1 MRPLH
6 SAPASAPEPSVK
18 PEEPA
23 DTPEAPAARERRV
36 AFESLRERTDELELI
51 ISGISLLAL
60 LTAPGWLFEQWAR
73 LEVHAEGSRHILLS
87 LTFQLLSGLSMTLAA
102 AFVLHLA
109 VRAYWVGLIGLKAT
123 FPDGIRWDS
132 VRSIGPIAR
141 EYYRQ
146 RLPDLDTAIDAA
158 DRVASIVFAMVSLV
172 TLSVLWMGALLG
184 GISALTL
191 SLAVFL
197 GVNGELFNSVAV
209 NVLTAVALL
218 LVLPALLLDSAW
230 VARRFPT
237 PKPWLRSVVRGLTAL
252 QGILVPR
259 RLVLPVQ
266 MTLESNLPNWAFTAV
281 FLLLV
286 VGSAVLGRVQERS
299 VREFAYV
306 SSYDYFSD
314 ADSEA
319 GLRSAYYENLRSERD
334 VLARVPLIPADLV
347 ADGHLRL
354 FLPYLPERDNP
365 VLRQR
370 CPDAVTANRRECLAG
385 LWSVALDAKPV
396 ALDSF
401 VPAERRDLGLR
412 GLHGYLSLAG
422 LAPGRHEL
430 QVQWSGDGAA
440 AQVYRIPFW
449 FSPPYQQDLLP
460 AG

>member
-1 MRPLH
+1 M
-6 SAPASAPEPSVK
+6 K
-18 PEEPA
+18 PEEPV
-23 DTPEAPAARERRV
+23 DPPEAAAVRARRV

-60 LTAPGWLFEQWAR
+60 LALPGWLFDHWVR
-73 LEVHAEGSRHILLS
+73 LEVHAEGQRHLLLS
-87 LTFQLLSGLSMTLAA
+87 LAFQLLSGLSMTLAG
-102 AFVLHLA
+102 AFMLHLA

-123 FPDGIRWDS
+123 FPDGIRWES

-146 RLPDLDTAIDAA
+146 RLPDLDSAIDAA

-184 GISALTL
+184 GIGVLALGLAGYLGL
-191 SLAVFL
+191 SV
-197 GVNGELFNSVAV
+197 ELLNTVAV
-209 NVLTAVALL
+209 KVLAGVSLL
-218 LVLPALLLDSAW
+218 LVLPVLLLDSDW
-230 VARRFPT
+230 VTRRFPA
-237 PKPWLRSVVRGLTAL
+237 PRPWLRRLVRTLTAL
-252 QGILVPR
+252 QGLLLPR

-286 VGSAVLGRVQERS
+286 GSSVLLGRVQEDS
-299 VREFAYV
+299 AREFAYV
-306 SSYDYFSD
+306 SSYNYLND
-314 ADSEA
+314 ADSES

-365 VLRQR
+365 ALRQR
-370 CPDAVTANRRECLAG
+370 CPDAATANRRQCLAG
-385 LWSVALDAKPV
+385 LWSVALDSRPV
-396 ALDSF
+396 ALDAF
-401 VPAERRDLGLR
+401 VTAERRDLGLR

-422 LAPGRHEL
+422 LAPGPHEL
-430 QVQWSGDGAA
+430 LVRWNGASGTAPLS
-440 AQVYRIPFW
+440 YRIPFW
-449 FSPPYQQDLLP
+449 FSPPYQQDLMP
-460 AG
+460 AQ

>member
-1 MRPLH
+1 M
-6 SAPASAPEPSVK
+6 K
-18 PEEPA
+18 
-23 DTPEAPAARERRV
+23 PEAPVDPPEAAAARARRV

-51 ISGISLLAL
+51 ISGISLVALLAL
-60 LTAPGWLFEQWAR
+60 PGWLFDHWVQ
-73 LEVHAEGSRHILLS
+73 LEVHTESNRHMVLS
-87 LTFQLLSGLSMTLAA
+87 LAFQLISGLSMTLSG

-141 EYYRQ
+141 EYYQQ
-146 RLPDLDTAIDAA
+146 RLPDLDTAIDSA

-184 GISALTL
+184 TISLAAL
-191 SLAVFL
+191 SLAAWLDVD
-197 GVNGELFNSVAV
+197 GELLNSVAAKV
-209 NVLTAVALL
+209 VVVASLL

-230 VARRFPT
+230 VARRFPA
-237 PKPWLRSVVRGLTAL
+237 PPSWLRRVVRTLTAL
-252 QGILVPR
+252 QGFLVPR

-286 VGSAVLGRVQERS
+286 GCSAVLGRVQERS
-299 VREFAYV
+299 VREFALV
-306 SSYDYFSD
+306 SNYDYFND
-314 ADSEA
+314 ADAEGS
-319 GLRSAYYENLRSERD
+319 LRSAYYENLRGERD

-365 VLRQR
+365 ALRQR
-370 CPDAVTANRRECLAG
+370 CPDPAKARRRQCLAG
-385 LWSVALDAKPV
+385 LWSVALDARPV
-396 ALDSF
+396 ALDTF
-401 VPAERRDLGLR
+401 ETAERRDLGLR

-422 LAPGRHEL
+422 LAPGPHEL
-430 QVQWSGDGAA
+430 LVQWRGGASSPPRR
-440 AQVYRIPFW
+440 YRIPFW
-449 FSPPYQQDLLP
+449 FSPPYQQDLSP
-460 AG
+460 AQ